1 MYEAFGKAA
10 APIFCTV
17 DGMCI
22 SYISDWPAQEAKP
35 FEVPTVLNAPGP
47 IVLNPY
53 GRLITLMEVLLNAS
67 PPIPLSLA

>member
-1 MYEAFGKAA
+1 MYEAFEKAA

-17 DGMCI
+17 DGMRI
-22 SYISDWPAQEAKP
+22 SYISDWPAQDAKP

-47 IVLNPY
+47 IVLNPL
-53 GRLITLMEVLLNAS
+53 GRLISFREVLLNAA